1 LFITSQLI
9 DLPHPGKI
17 FFGCELRD
25 ISCAEDEREMRQIF
39 MKVMVTGLLVWNS
52 RGSII
57 NSLRGSTCSI
67 PRHTSPGNSPR
78 SNKDDEALGTV

>member
-39 MKVMVTGLLVWNS
+39 MKVMVTAYSSGILA
-52 RGSII
+52 GQ
-57 NSLRGSTCSI
+57 
-67 PRHTSPGNSPR
+67 
-78 SNKDDEALGTV
+78 